1 MQVDL
6 QDHGLVADVAKLA
19 ALQPVQRL
27 GATRRPPTPHSS
39 GGQLVCAV
47 PGCGRSDRS
56 AKHRHDA
63 PCTPAASGGADAGFA
78 GCSRARAA
86 V

>member
-39 GGQLVCAV
+39 GGAISL
-47 PGCGRSDRS
+47 R
-56 AKHRHDA
+56 
-63 PCTPAASGGADAGFA
+63 CTRLWPIRPFSETQT
-78 GCSRARAA
+78 
-86 V
+86 